1 MKTRLA
7 IYAFSLIGLVV
18 VFVGGDCDNTIEPP
32 VDDTDP
38 HWRFSEPPV
47 DAVFY
52 AIDGIDRHE
61 VWLVGEKPNGNGAA
75 LYFDGISWKTRMP
88 PTGTGGLF
96 AVSAQG
102 YNNIW
107 VAGEDEQFYRYNGS
121 QWTKWDSPASDIY
134 DIDFGAIDFGFA
146 VGAGGLILE
155 FDGTDWTRIDS
166 PVSSDLKAVQF
177 VAADEA
183 WAVGF
188 SGSLLHYS
196 SASWETVD
204 PGTSADL
211 YGLDFIGTDEGWIC
225 GSGGTVLKYENG
237 SFTAQETPFPTMAY
251 RAIGMVS
258 DGTKGWAGG
267 DDVRIAEFD
276 GENWSGVELLPS
288 GNWGIYGF
296 DVRAA
301 DEAWAIG
308 GYNTGGLILHY
319 R

>member
-1 MKTRLA
+1 MKTRLV
-7 IYAFSLIGLVV
+7 IYAFSLVV
-18 VFVGGDCDNTIEPP
+18 TVVIFVGGDCDNVIPP
-32 VDDTDP
+32 PIDEDP
-38 HWRFSEPPV
+38 FWRFSEPPV

-52 AIDGIDRHE
+52 SIDGLDRHE
-61 VWLVGEKPNGNGAA
+61 VWLVGEKSNGNGAA

-96 AVSAQG
+96 AVSAQD

-107 VAGEDEQFYRYNGS
+107 AAGEDEQFYRYDGS
-121 QWTKWDSPASDIY
+121 QWTKWDSPASDIN
-134 DIDFGAIDFGFA
+134 DIDFGSVVFGFA
-146 VGAGGLILE
+146 VGADGLILE
-155 FDGTDWTRIDS
+155 FDGTDWEIIES
-166 PVSSDLKAVQF
+166 PVTGDLKAIQF

-196 SASWETVD
+196 SESWETVD
-204 PGTSADL
+204 VGTSADL
-211 YGLDFIGTDEGWIC
+211 YGLNFISADEGWIC
-225 GSGGTVLKYENG
+225 GSGGTILEYENG
-237 SFTAQETPFPTMAY
+237 SFTTQETPFPEMTY
-251 RAIGMVS
+251 RAIGMTG

-267 DDVRIAEFD
+267 DDRRIIEYD
-276 GENWSGVELLPS
+276 GENWTAVGGLPS
-288 GNWGIYGF
+288 GTWGIYGI

-308 GYNTGGLILHY
+308 EYNTGGLILHY